1 MWLPNSAARDHAD
14 RALLRDVAVWG
25 GNVHAIHSRVLLAA
39 IQAADGVD
47 ERKAVSSR
55 LILTQLS
62 ALIALGQLYVAVRDR
77 SGRPIAQSRLAAGL
91 DEAREAL
98 QRLARDAEPSIWE
111 LLHLPAP
118 DSPQLDHVNA
128 EQRVAY
134 TGACEERSTSLKRV
148 STILRENMLLAT
160 IGSDPARTL
169 LVSGPKIVSE
179 IKTGRENESEA
190 QGETAFLITDA
201 SDGSLRDAGDLV
213 VVACPTRL
221 PVLEGIA
228 DDTEFIANETAAT
241 AHLVG
246 LAMDLGQLEG

>member
-1 MWLPNSAARDHAD
+1 MWPPNSAARDHAD
-14 RALLRDVAVWG
+14 RALLRDVAAWG

-39 IQAADGVD
+39 IHAADGVD

-55 LILTQLS
+55 LILTQLA
-62 ALIALGQLYVAVRDR
+62 ALVALGQLHAAVSDR
-77 SGRPIAQSRLAAGL
+77 NGRPIAQLQLAAGL
-91 DEAREAL
+91 DEARTAL
-98 QRLARDAEPSIWE
+98 RRLARGAEASIWE
-111 LLHLPAP
+111 LLHLPDP
-118 DSPQLDHVNA
+118 DSPKLAGVNA

-134 TGACEERSTSLKRV
+134 GGACEERSTSLERV
-148 STILRENMLLAT
+148 ATIVRENMLLAT
-160 IGSDPARTL
+160 VGGDPARIL

-190 QGETAFLITDA
+190 QGETAFLMTDA

-221 PVLEGIA
+221 PILEGIA